1 MVNIFP
7 LQTVIVLFFSFLIW
21 VDQRPYLPTEKTC
34 DMSYMYGQP
43 NYYQIPLDHSIR
55 MQFKHYALYLYTERG
70 RDTLENLGIPV
81 LFIPGSGGSHE
92 QVRSIATHTMYLAAE
107 TQGKSGQ
114 NIRYTFFSVD
124 LQGEVSAL
132 HGGYIW
138 TQTQFVV
145 ECVKFLK
152 NKFYHNTVHNKV
164 ILLGHSMG
172 GVVARGVFMMS
183 DVTSKDVPLIIT
195 LATPHLAPP
204 LLFDSLMEGFYIRM
218 QDAWLSHSL
227 AKPILISIGGG
238 YSDVQVSS
246 DLIQIEGEYEKSFSL
261 VTTEIPRVW
270 TVADHRC
277 IVWCKQLQVLLAK
290 CLVSSVSNSTGK
302 MKSLQTVMR
311 IFEEEIKYGFSTPK
325 LAKTAIKCQDEVD
338 SYDTVFRIESG
349 YTCLNTK
356 VLGTYNDVI
365 IISRSLNTT
374 VISCPNRNRTNC
386 SLISSEQIQVLPIAK
401 QISKVFSLTP
411 KEEEQY
417 ILNVNTFTQITVVRL
432 QDTHSHSLPSPFPL
446 GTHSK
451 VINIKSHGIHTRVE
465 LTASWPMHLAFRIE
479 VFVDKCKPAFLTIA
493 ETSDGISDKK
503 VHTTQP
509 FDFYIRAQRIG
520 FVPAK
525 FYLDLWQTEGS
536 CEYRIEITA
545 SWWVTVVNFLVLHLH
560 LVTHWGMLA
569 ILIQGSLDILSELEE
584 QLVMLVVCISIMFF
598 EYGVESLVV
607 LMFHFTVFSLFGITA
622 KLLQLVNLF
631 LIKRGAKL
639 KKTPPVILTT
649 ALFIT
654 LGILAYFCSS
664 LGLIMLFFIAHWSY
678 IGNKLK
684 NQSLV
689 SWSLVLLFWL
699 ISLTIP
705 SLIVWLKQLESTG
718 ISRLQSDTFSMHL
731 IVCSVGVLMRCVN
744 GEEPLIPDLQIPYA
758 VVSLGLIILYSYAMY
773 VIAQPSTLYAMLAS
787 VVFAIVQA
795 L

>member
-1 MVNIFP
+1 
-7 LQTVIVLFFSFLIW
+7 
-21 VDQRPYLPTEKTC
+21 
-34 DMSYMYGQP
+34 
-43 NYYQIPLDHSIR
+43 
-55 MQFKHYALYLYTERG
+55 
-70 RDTLENLGIPV
+70 
-81 LFIPGSGGSHE
+81 
-92 QVRSIATHTMYLAAE
+92 
-107 TQGKSGQ
+107 
-114 NIRYTFFSVD
+114 
-124 LQGEVSAL
+124 
-132 HGGYIW
+132 
-138 TQTQFVV
+138 
-145 ECVKFLK
+145 
-152 NKFYHNTVHNKV
+152 
-164 ILLGHSMG
+164 
-172 GVVARGVFMMS
+172 MS
-183 DVTSKDVPLIIT
+183 DVTSKDVPLIVT
-195 LATPHLAPP
+195 LATPHFAPP
-204 LLFDSLMEGFYIRM
+204 LLFDSLMEWFYVKM
-218 QDAWLSHSL
+218 QDAWLSQSL

-238 YSDVQVSS
+238 YTDVQVSS
-246 DLIQIEGEYEKSFSL
+246 DLIQLEDEYEKSFSL
-261 VTTEIPRVW
+261 VTTEIPKVW

-302 MKSLQTVMR
+302 MKNSQAVMR

-325 LAKTAIKCQDEVD
+325 LTKTAIKCQDEVD

-349 YTCLNTK
+349 YTCLSQK
-356 VLGTYNDVI
+356 VLGTDNDVI

-374 VISCPNRNRTNC
+374 IISCPNRNRTNC
-386 SLISSEQIQVLPIAK
+386 SLIPPQLIQVIPIAK
-401 QISKVFSLTP
+401 QNCKVFSLSP
-411 KEEEQY
+411 EEGEQY

-432 QDTHSHSLPSPFPL
+432 QDSQSYSLPSPFPL

-451 VINIKSHGIHTRVE
+451 VLNIKSHGVHTRVE
-465 LTASWPMHLAFRIE
+465 LAANWPMHLAFRVE
-479 VFVDKCKPAFLTIA
+479 VFVEKCKPAFLTIA

-520 FVPAK
+520 FVPGK
-525 FYLDLWQTEGS
+525 FYLDLWQTEGN

-545 SWWVTVVNFLVLHLH
+545 SWWVTIFNFLVLHLH

-569 ILIQGSLDILSELEE
+569 ILIQASLDILSELEE
-584 QLVMLVVCISIMFF
+584 QLIMMVVCICIMFF

-622 KLLQLVNLF
+622 KLIQLMNLF

-639 KKTPPVILTT
+639 KNSPPVILT
-649 ALFIT
+649 ASLFII

-664 LGLIMLFFIAHWSY
+664 LGLIMVFFMAHWSY

-689 SWSLVLLFWL
+689 SWSLVLLLWI

-705 SLIVWLKQLESTG
+705 SLMVWLKQLESTG
-718 ISRLQSDTFSMHL
+718 VSRLQSDTFSMHL
-731 IVCSVGVLMRCVN
+731 IVCSVGILMRCVN
-744 GEEPLIPDLQIPYA
+744 GEEPLIPNLQIPYA
-758 VVSLGLIILYSYAMY
+758 VVNLGLIILYSYTMY
-773 VIAQPSTLYAMLAS
+773 VISQPSTVYVMIAS

>member
-1 MVNIFP
+1 
-7 LQTVIVLFFSFLIW
+7 
-21 VDQRPYLPTEKTC
+21 
-34 DMSYMYGQP
+34 
-43 NYYQIPLDHSIR
+43 
-55 MQFKHYALYLYTERG
+55 MQFKDYALYLYTEKG
-70 RDTLENLGIPV
+70 RDTLENLGTPI

-92 QVRSIATHTMYLAAE
+92 QVRSIATHTMHLAAE
-107 TQGKSGQ
+107 TQGKRGQ

-145 ECVKFLK
+145 ECIKFLK

-164 ILLGHSMG
+164 ILIGHSMG

-183 DVTSKDVPLIIT
+183 DLTSKDVPLIIT
-195 LATPHLAPP
+195 LATPHIAPP
-204 LLFDSLMEGFYIRM
+204 LLFDSLMEGFYIKM
-218 QDAWLSHSL
+218 QDAWLSHNL
-227 AKPILISIGGG
+227 AKPVLISIGGG
-238 YSDVQVSS
+238 YTDVQVSS
-246 DLIQIEGEYEKSFSL
+246 DLIQIEGDYEKSFSL
-261 VTTEIPRVW
+261 VTTEIPKVW

-302 MKSLQTVMR
+302 IKSLQSVMR

-325 LAKTAIKCQDEVD
+325 LTKTAIQCQDEVD
-338 SYDTVFRIESG
+338 SYGMVFRIESG
-349 YTCLNTK
+349 YTCLSQK
-356 VLGTYNDVI
+356 VLGTDNDVI

-374 VISCPNRNRTNC
+374 IISCPNHNGINC
-386 SLISSEQIQVLPIAK
+386 SLIPSEQIQVLPIAK
-401 QISKVFSLTP
+401 QNSKLFSLTP
-411 KEEEQY
+411 QEGEQY
-417 ILNVNTFTQITVVRL
+417 ILSVNIFTQITVVRL
-432 QDTHSHSLPSPFPL
+432 QDTHTYYLPSPFPL

-465 LTASWPMHLAFRIE
+465 LVASWPMHLAFRLE
-479 VFVDKCKPAFLTIA
+479 VSVDKCKPAFLTIV

-503 VHTTQP
+503 VHISQP
-509 FDFYIRAQRIG
+509 FDFFIRPQRIG

-525 FYLDLWQTEGS
+525 FFLDLWHTEGN
-536 CEYRIEITA
+536 CEYKIEITA
-545 SWWVTVVNFLVLHLH
+545 SWWVTFFNFLVLHLH
-560 LVTHWGMLA
+560 LITHWAMLA

-584 QLVMLVVCISIMFF
+584 QLVMLVVCICIMFF

-622 KLLQLVNLF
+622 KLIQLVNLF

-639 KKTPPVILTT
+639 KNRVPVILTT
-649 ALFIT
+649 GLFII
-654 LGILAYFCSS
+654 LGVLAYFNSS
-664 LGLIMLFFIAHWSY
+664 LGLIMLFFMSHLSY

-684 NQSLV
+684 NQGLV
-689 SWSLVLLFWL
+689 SWSLVLLVWL

-705 SLIVWLKQLESTG
+705 SLIVWLKQVDSTG

-744 GEEPLIPDLQIPYA
+744 GEEPLIPDLQVPYA
-758 VVSLGLIILYSYAMY
+758 VVNLGLIILYSYAMY
-773 VIAQPSTLYAMLAS
+773 VMSHPNTVYAMIAS
-787 VVFAIVQA
+787 LVFAVVQA